1 MWFSCAGSSAN
12 RASSHGIAWTL
23 DSPSVSRCPARPT
36 DTSTDRHAAANH
48 LREMIFVLTIYLA
61 ALGCWLGGI
70 VFFSFFTAPAVFT
83 VLPRPEA
90 GQLISTIFPRYY
102 MVGSIVG
109 TISLVLAIYFTAVR
123 GPRIWWGGTTVV
135 LAIALGI
142 TFYAGTVIL
151 PHADALRTV
160 NEDPN
165 PDPVKKAEFD
175 KLHHTSVILNGT
187 VLLLN
192 LAAIV
197 GTSGAL

>member
-1 MWFSCAGSSAN
+1 
-12 RASSHGIAWTL
+12 
-23 DSPSVSRCPARPT
+23 
-36 DTSTDRHAAANH
+36 
-48 LREMIFVLTIYLA
+48 MIIVLSIYLA

-83 VLPRPEA
+83 VLARHEA

-102 MVGSIVG
+102 LLGYIVG
-109 TISLVLAIYFTAVR
+109 TLSLVLAIYFTAVR
-123 GPRIWWGGTTVV
+123 GPRMWWGGTAIV

-151 PHADALRTV
+151 PRADAIRTV
-160 NEDPN
+160 NEEPK
-165 PDPVKKAEFD
+165 PDPARQAEFD
-175 KLHHTSVILNGT
+175 RLHHRSVICNGV

-197 GTSGAL
+197 GSAGALTTRG

>member
-1 MWFSCAGSSAN
+1 
-12 RASSHGIAWTL
+12 
-23 DSPSVSRCPARPT
+23 
-36 DTSTDRHAAANH
+36 
-48 LREMIFVLTIYLA
+48 MIIVLTIYLA

-102 MVGSIVG
+102 LLGYIVG

-123 GPRIWWGGTTVV
+123 GPRMWWGGTTIV

-151 PHADALRTV
+151 PRADALRTV
-160 NEDPN
+160 NESPN
-165 PDPVKKAEFD
+165 PDPARKAEFD
-175 KLHHTSVILNGT
+175 TLHHRSVILNGA

-192 LAAIV
+192 IAAIA
-197 GTSGAL
+197 GTAGALTSRG

>member
-1 MWFSCAGSSAN
+1 
-12 RASSHGIAWTL
+12 
-23 DSPSVSRCPARPT
+23 
-36 DTSTDRHAAANH
+36 
-48 LREMIFVLTIYLA
+48 MILILAIYLA

-83 VLPRPEA
+83 ILPRAEA

-102 MVGSIVG
+102 MLGYVAG
-109 TISLVLAIYFTAVR
+109 TVSLVLAIYLTAVR
-123 GPRIWWGGTTVV
+123 GPRMWWGGTTLA

-151 PHADALRTV
+151 PRADAIRTV

-165 PDPVKKAEFD
+165 PDPARKAEFD
-175 KLHHTSVILNGT
+175 SLHHMSVILNGT

-192 LAAIV
+192 IAAIV
-197 GTSGAL
+197 GTAGALTSRG

>member
-1 MWFSCAGSSAN
+1 
-12 RASSHGIAWTL
+12 
-23 DSPSVSRCPARPT
+23 
-36 DTSTDRHAAANH
+36 
-48 LREMIFVLTIYLA
+48 MILILAIYLA

-83 VLPRPEA
+83 ILPRAEA

-102 MVGSIVG
+102 MLGYVAG
-109 TISLVLAIYFTAVR
+109 TVSLVLAIYLTAVR
-123 GPRIWWGGTTVV
+123 GPRMWWGGTTLA

-151 PHADALRTV
+151 PRADAIRTV

-165 PDPVKKAEFD
+165 PDPARKAEFD
-175 KLHHTSVILNGT
+175 SLHRMSVILNGT

-192 LAAIV
+192 IAAIV
-197 GTSGAL
+197 GTAGALTSRG

>member
-1 MWFSCAGSSAN
+1 
-12 RASSHGIAWTL
+12 
-23 DSPSVSRCPARPT
+23 
-36 DTSTDRHAAANH
+36 
-48 LREMIFVLTIYLA
+48 MIVVLTIYLA

-102 MVGSIVG
+102 MLGYIVG

-123 GPRIWWGGTTVV
+123 GPRIWWGGTTVA

-151 PHADALRTV
+151 PRADAIRTV
-160 NEDPN
+160 TESPN
-165 PDPVKKAEFD
+165 PDPARKAEFD
-175 KLHHTSVILNGT
+175 KLHRMSVILNGA
-187 VLLLN
+187 VLILN
-192 LAAIV
+192 IAAIV
-197 GTSGAL
+197 GTSGALIARG

>member
-1 MWFSCAGSSAN
+1 
-12 RASSHGIAWTL
+12 
-23 DSPSVSRCPARPT
+23 
-36 DTSTDRHAAANH
+36 
-48 LREMIFVLTIYLA
+48 MIIVLTIYLA

-102 MVGSIVG
+102 MLGYIVG

-123 GPRIWWGGTTVV
+123 GPRMWWGVITVV
-135 LAIALGI
+135 LAIALGL

-151 PHADALRTV
+151 PRADAIRTV
-160 NEDPN
+160 NEAPN
-165 PDPVKKAEFD
+165 PDPAIKAEFD
-175 KLHHTSVILNGT
+175 RLHHTSVILNGV

-192 LAAIV
+192 IAAVV
-197 GTSGAL
+197 GTSGALTARG